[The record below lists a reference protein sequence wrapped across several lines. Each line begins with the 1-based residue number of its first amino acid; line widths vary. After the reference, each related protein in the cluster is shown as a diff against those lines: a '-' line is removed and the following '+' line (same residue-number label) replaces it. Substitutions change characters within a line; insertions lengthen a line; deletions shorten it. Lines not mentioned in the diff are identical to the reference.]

1 MKTESNK
8 IKEIYSGNVTKHY
21 DLPISHIFRKYKEK
35 VFDVSS
41 LKRGD
46 RVLVYCCGSG
56 LDFPEI
62 EHRIGEEGHIVGVDF
77 SREMLKK
84 ALQRIKK
91 HKWNNVELI
100 EADVTE
106 FALDNEELFDVGIC
120 TLGLSIIPEYK
131 AAYYSLVSKVKE
143 GGEIIIGDMQLASGW
158 QSRLNPLTISMAKR
172 YGGTL
177 EGHQNSVELF
187 SLINESLNDV
197 KKEEYFFKAYYF
209 SIGKKR

>member
-1 MKTESNK
+1 MKTESNR
-8 IKEIYSGNVTKHY
+8 IKEIYSGNVIKHY

-62 EHRIGEEGHIVGVDF
+62 ENKIGEEGHIVGVDF
-77 SREMLKK
+77 SREMLIK
-84 ALQRIKK
+84 AQQRIEK
-91 HKWNNVELI
+91 HRWTN
-100 EADVTE
+100 EADVTA
-106 FALDNEELFDVGIC
+106 FALDDEELFDVGIC

-143 GGEIIIGDMQLASGW
+143 GGEIIIGDMQLASGGYA
-158 QSRLNPLTISMAKR
+158 RFNPFTISMAKR
-172 YGGTL
+172 FGGSY
-177 EGHQNSVELF
+177 EGHQNSVT
-187 SLINESLNDV
+187 S
-197 KKEEYFFKAYYF
+197 
-209 SIGKKR
+209 